1 MWVACNTSVT
11 LLLIHR
17 GREADGN
24 RNSLRLVPV
33 GKEGVVESL
42 GLQLETI
49 VVTQMTSL
57 AWMMDHWSPLVDG
70 LITLGD
76 SSWLFM

>member
-1 MWVACNTSVT
+1 M
-11 LLLIHR
+11 LIHR

-24 RNSLRLVPV
+24 PNSLRLVPV

-57 AWMMDHWSPLVDG
+57 AWMTDHWSPLVDG

-76 SSWLFM
+76 SSQLFM

>member
-1 MWVACNTSVT
+1 MSVACNTSVT

-24 RNSLRLVPV
+24 RRLVPV
-33 GKEGVVESL
+33 GREGVVESL